1 MFVTTVQLELAAC
14 QAQHYMQAAPT
25 CEPCMPQSD
34 YQQFGSLL
42 QPSPSPYSYQCAP
55 TLRYPGYPQTQLPP
69 AQIGYGIQTQNVVP
83 PLPLDTAHTTHASP
97 YRHEPGFNG
106 APYPHSPNSQAI
118 HGQFFGPGPSAC
130 IEASKCRPWR
140 FAGGFEAV
148 ALRANFDQN
157 VAMIIDPVPGNR
169 SVPFDYGYDFSPRV
183 SLGLFRDGI
192 GGFRTNYWYFDTEA
206 PRERATAVAGA
217 TPVYLF
223 VYGSGGNLT
232 RNAYADLGE
241 TLRTSHDL
249 RLQAFDIEYFDC
261 VSALGWQLQPSAGI
275 RIAEIEQHLRGDVFS
290 GSALQETV
298 TNDLDL
304 QGAGPTVALRSS
316 RCFGSS
322 PFGFYS
328 SLRGSLLL
336 SQTQQQI
343 YEMKNAGVD
352 HVLDHDDHDE
362 VITVIDLSLGLR
374 YARRMGNGM
383 LATATVGYEVQSWQD
398 VGGPVDSTSSLGL
411 DGIATSFVFGY

>member
-1 MFVTTVQLELAAC
+1 MVTISLPEFHWDYFVTESVAS
-14 QAQHYMQAAPT
+14 
-25 CEPCMPQSD
+25 EP
-34 YQQFGSLL
+34 
-42 QPSPSPYSYQCAP
+42 
-55 TLRYPGYPQTQLPP
+55 
-69 AQIGYGIQTQNVVP
+69 
-83 PLPLDTAHTTHASP
+83 
-97 YRHEPGFNG
+97 
-106 APYPHSPNSQAI
+106 
-118 HGQFFGPGPSAC
+118 
-130 IEASKCRPWR
+130 
-140 FAGGFEAV
+140 
-148 ALRANFDQN
+148 
-157 VAMIIDPVPGNR
+157 II
-169 SVPFDYGYDFSPRV
+169 
-183 SLGLFRDGI
+183 
-192 GGFRTNYWYFDTEA
+192 
-206 PRERATAVAGA
+206 A

-336 SQTQQQI
+336 SQTPQQI

>member
-1 MFVTTVQLELAAC
+1 M
-14 QAQHYMQAAPT
+14 
-25 CEPCMPQSD
+25 
-34 YQQFGSLL
+34 
-42 QPSPSPYSYQCAP
+42 
-55 TLRYPGYPQTQLPP
+55 QLPS
-69 AQIGYGIQTQNVVP
+69 AQFRHGTRSQNFVP
-83 PLPLDTAHTTHASP
+83 PLPLDTAHPTPSHP
-97 YRHEPGFNG
+97 FCHELGFHG

-118 HGQFFGPGPSAC
+118 HGQFLGAGQSLC
-130 IEASKCRPWR
+130 IDASSCRPWR

-148 ALRANFDQN
+148 ALRASFDQN

-183 SLGLFRDGI
+183 SLGLIRDGL

-206 PRERATAVAGA
+206 PRETATAVAGA

-241 TLRTSHDL
+241 TLITTHDL

-261 VSALGWQLQPSAGI
+261 VSTLGWQLQPGAGI
-275 RIAEIEQHLRGDVFS
+275 RIAEIKQHMQGDVFS
-290 GSALQETV
+290 AGALQETV
-298 TNDLDL
+298 TNDLKV
-304 QGAGPTVALRSS
+304 QGVGPTVALLAS

-328 SLRGSLLL
+328 NLRGSLLL

-352 HVLDHDDHDE
+352 QVLDRDDHQE
-362 VITVIDLSLGLR
+362 VITMLELGLGLR
-374 YARRMGNGM
+374 YTRRIGKDI
-383 LATATVGYEVQSWQD
+383 LATANFGYEVQSWQD

-411 DGIATSFVFGY
+411 DGIATSLLFGY